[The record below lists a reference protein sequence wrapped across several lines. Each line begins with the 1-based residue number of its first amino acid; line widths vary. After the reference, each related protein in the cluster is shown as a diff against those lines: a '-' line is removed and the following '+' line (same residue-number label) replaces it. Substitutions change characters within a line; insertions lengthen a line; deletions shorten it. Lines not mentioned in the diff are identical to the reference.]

1 MNLLQGVIIAT
12 AEKDLEHVEGLAMAL
27 KGHAGSLAP
36 WHAKFDRAAA
46 AVAGA
51 AVKRV
56 AGFGASD
63 LEARDSIQQ
72 KFRGEALFFR
82 GLGGI

>member
-27 KGHAGSLAP
+27 KGNAGSLAP
-36 WHAKFDRAAA
+36 WHAKFDSAAA

-63 LEARDSIQQ
+63 LEARA
-72 KFRGEALFFR
+72 RTAAMG
-82 GLGGI
+82 